1 MLTLFL
7 WLAACSSPSPSP
19 APRPAGIPLRAE
31 PPAPTGGLVDLD
43 HPATCAPCH
52 GQVVAEWQESM
63 HARAHHDEDPI
74 YGAMRELRRKKQ
86 GDEMAAKCQTC
97 HNPRA
102 PTAPDS
108 PAGKAGVSCATCH
121 HVAELHRDRG
131 PGAKALVFADR
142 PLLRSARDLPPDASP
157 VHETGPAAPFLADG
171 QSICLTCHDATQ
183 TPAGA
188 AACTTGPEHRSQDGS
203 ATCTSCHMP
212 RADGPS
218 GAVSTRDHHASHI
231 FAGPH
236 RAWYQ
241 DDPTF
246 LATAVD
252 LALGLDGS
260 TARLQITNATGHALP
275 TGFPGRMMLVKVR
288 GLDAQGAEVWT
299 NLGDDPMKQDPD
311 AVFNKVYV
319 DADGNPTPAPFAV
332 ELRRDNRLKPA
343 ETRVLTWTVPSDVA
357 TVEAKLVMRLL
368 PPPLAATLGVAE
380 QVEGEPRTVATVTA
394 P

>member
-1 MLTLFL
+1 M
-7 WLAACSSPSPSP
+7 
-19 APRPAGIPLRAE
+19 
-31 PPAPTGGLVDLD
+31 
-43 HPATCAPCH
+43 
-52 GQVVAEWQESM
+52 
-63 HARAHHDEDPI
+63 
-74 YGAMRELRRKKQ
+74 
-86 GDEMAAKCQTC
+86 
-97 HNPRA
+97 
-102 PTAPDS
+102 
-108 PAGKAGVSCATCH
+108 
-121 HVAELHRDRG
+121 
-131 PGAKALVFADR
+131 
-142 PLLRSARDLPPDASP
+142 
-157 VHETGPAAPFLADG
+157 
-171 QSICLTCHDATQ
+171 
-183 TPAGA
+183 
-188 AACTTGPEHRSQDGS
+188 
-203 ATCTSCHMP
+203 
-212 RADGPS
+212 
-218 GAVSTRDHHASHI
+218 STRDHHASHI